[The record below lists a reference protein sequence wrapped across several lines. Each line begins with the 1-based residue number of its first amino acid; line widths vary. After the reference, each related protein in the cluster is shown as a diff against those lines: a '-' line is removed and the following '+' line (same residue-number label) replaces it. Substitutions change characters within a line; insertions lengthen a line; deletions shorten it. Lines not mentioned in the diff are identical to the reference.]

1 MSIVNTELSRE
12 KKKKYIYIYIYKILY
27 DRNKISTEN
36 WVFGR
41 EVRGSVR
48 GFILT
53 FILSNLFLFCPNL
66 TVRLRDLW

>member
-12 KKKKYIYIYIYKILY
+12 KKKKYIYIYIILY

>member
-12 KKKKYIYIYIYKILY
+12 KKKNIYIYIILY

>member
-12 KKKKYIYIYIYKILY
+12 KKVYIYMYINLY

-41 EVRGSVR
+41 EVRSSVR
-48 GFILT
+48 GFIIT
-53 FILSNLFLFCPNL
+53 FILSILFLFCPDL
-66 TVRLRDLW
+66 TIGLRDLW